1 MTGARARRLLALI
14 HYGLTD
20 AEEREC
26 RLILTHTD
34 WSDPVVMTK
43 AALTLAEITK
53 IPSFVWIAAGQDAEE
68 AHLEYKHRKTLGPT
82 TTGRYQT
89 TKENFR
95 EVEKGTVRAV
105 RTGTWPEEVE
115 R

>member
-34 WSDPVVMTK
+34 WGNPVAMAK
-43 AALTLAEITK
+43 AAATLESITNV
-53 IPSFVWIAAGQDAEE
+53 PRFLWVAAGQDAEE
-68 AHLEYKHRKTLGPT
+68 AHLEYKHRKSLGPPM
-82 TTGRYQT
+82 TGRHT
-89 TKENFR
+89 PKEPNIR